1 MIVDTEMVLA
11 RTGYNPKLK
20 REVTWE
26 ELKRTFTLY
35 KRIPMIVAG
44 GIEHHNPIDPNLAV
58 GHVDAKIYDDEQVIR
73 GVPTWYKE
81 RFKDIP
87 NEIQKKLASKERIY
101 ASLGYQPFD
110 NIRKVDH
117 ILIGAE
123 SPLFPDIGFNA
134 ESGLIYE
141 ETEGMN
147 NEEEAKKEPD
157 IAEIVR
163 TEMDKQFKLWKET
176 FFPQKEKE
184 PQVSQEETAVEE
196 HTTVE
201 EIQEP
206 LFAEEPQDSQPTPQI
221 EPERTLPRTHT
232 KPTRTTS
239 DGMFE
244 LDGTRI
250 ISTPLGGH
258 NSEARK
264 KEQEI

>member
-11 RTGYNPKLK
+11 KTGYNPKLK

-35 KRIPMIVAG
+35 KRIPMIVAAG
-44 GIEHHNPIDPNLAV
+44 AEHFAPIDPNLAV
-58 GHVDAKIYDDEQVIR
+58 GHVDAKIYDDEQVVR

-81 RFKDIP
+81 KFETIP
-87 NEIQKKLASKERIY
+87 NEIQRKLASKEHIY

-134 ESGLIYE
+134 ESGFMYE

-147 NEEEAKKEPD
+147 NEEEAKAEPTVTLTD
-157 IAEIVR
+157 AQLDALVER
-163 TEMDKQFKLWKET
+163 LAARLQPK
-176 FFPQKEKE
+176 PAPEKE
-184 PQVSQEETAVEE
+184 PQVTEEVTQAEE
-196 HTTVE
+196 RTTVE
-201 EIQEP
+201 DVSEEP
-206 LFAEEPQDSQPTPQI
+206 AEELTESQPTPQV
-221 EPERTLPRTHT
+221 EPERTLPRTHS

-250 ISTPLGGH
+250 ISTPLGGR
-258 NSEARK
+258 NSDSK
-264 KEQEI
+264 NKEQER